1 MVGAGIRTLL
11 GNIFGEEI
19 NQCSSKTPNIHC
31 LAGLEHSHLCC
42 HNSHFPTLIQQ
53 LYITRRKVI
62 VVKITAFQESGGN
75 ARSKV
80 LWCCEESSVLFFWL
94 PLPSSLLLLHCCF
107 ILCKTSLLFPDD
119 RMLSL
124 TNGSLELEN

>member
-19 NQCSSKTPNIHC
+19 NQSSSKTPNIHC

-94 PLPSSLLLLHCCF
+94 PLPSSLLLFIFAASYYVKLLCYFQMTECIGGVCF
-107 ILCKTSLLFPDD
+107 FT
-119 RMLSL
+119 
-124 TNGSLELEN
+124 